1 MGYQSISSL
10 PESYTDD
17 CCQWEGVFCSLTS
30 SHVVRIF
37 FDPLGEGEGVLWYP
51 DMKLFAQ
58 IKELQ
63 ELHLTR
69 NRIGGLLN
77 PEALC
82 TLMNLK
88 HLDLSVNFIE
98 DDMPSCLANMSSL
111 RILKL
116 SKNQFQG
123 DLTIFSNLSNI
134 EEIDVSYNLFQG
146 LIPLSTFANLSKL
159 IFLDLSYNTHLEV
172 ESESPTWHP
181 SFQILHLFLAG
192 CNLNNRNSNRVP
204 LFLSTQYNLQTLDL
218 SNNFLEGPFP
228 AWMLHN
234 VSSALRLR
242 GNSFVGHFPD
252 AYHNRELKLAEL
264 DVSCNLFYGKLPSNI
279 AIFLPNLYAF
289 NASSCGLTGI
299 IPASLGKL
307 KALERLDLSSNHFD
321 GFIPSG
327 LTKNS
332 ALWYLNLSNNRLGG
346 GLLPEDCNMTQLRW
360 LLLHHNSFLGNMP
373 HCLSN
378 SRSMLMLDIRHN
390 NLSGMIS
397 SGMPIFSELGA
408 LLLRGNHFSGYI
420 PRQLCQMP
428 KLQFLDLSNN
438 HFSGIIPY
446 CLSNNLFWTKKLQA
460 NSWVPIDFTT
470 KGYAY
475 SFQGIPLTLM
485 TGIDLSANQLAGA
498 IPYQLGKLHE
508 LHSLNLSNN
517 LLTGHIPKSFEK
529 ITSLESLD
537 LSYNR
542 LTGQIPQE
550 ISHMSSL
557 TTLRLAFND
566 LSGRIPF
573 EGQLS
578 TFSESSYVGNP
589 KLCGD
594 PLERKCSENTNDVNQ
609 DDGNEEKEEKN
620 LEEDHRV
627 IDEPL
632 FFYSFVF
639 MSYALGFWS
648 VVAPLCFSRN
658 WREKY
663 YTAID
668 GCVNYV
674 RCSK

>member
-63 ELHLTR
+63 NYISQEMALVDCLT
-69 NRIGGLLN
+69 
-77 PEALC
+77 
-82 TLMNLK
+82 LK
-88 HLDLSVNFIE
+88 
-98 DDMPSCLANMSSL
+98 
-111 RILKL
+111 
-116 SKNQFQG
+116 
-123 DLTIFSNLSNI
+123 
-134 EEIDVSYNLFQG
+134 
-146 LIPLSTFANLSKL
+146 
-159 IFLDLSYNTHLEV
+159 
-172 ESESPTWHP
+172 
-181 SFQILHLFLAG
+181 
-192 CNLNNRNSNRVP
+192 
-204 LFLSTQYNLQTLDL
+204 YNLQTLDL
-218 SNNFLEGPFP
+218 SNNFLEG
-228 AWMLHN
+228 
-234 VSSALRLR
+234 
-242 GNSFVGHFPD
+242 
-252 AYHNRELKLAEL
+252 
-264 DVSCNLFYGKLPSNI
+264 
-279 AIFLPNLYAF
+279 
-289 NASSCGLTGI
+289 
-299 IPASLGKL
+299 
-307 KALERLDLSSNHFD
+307 
-321 GFIPSG
+321 
-327 LTKNS
+327 
-332 ALWYLNLSNNRLGG
+332 
-346 GLLPEDCNMTQLRW
+346 
-360 LLLHHNSFLGNMP
+360 
-373 HCLSN
+373 
-378 SRSMLMLDIRHN
+378 
-390 NLSGMIS
+390 
-397 SGMPIFSELGA
+397 
-408 LLLRGNHFSGYI
+408 
-420 PRQLCQMP
+420 
-428 KLQFLDLSNN
+428 
-438 HFSGIIPY
+438 
-446 CLSNNLFWTKKLQA
+446 
-460 NSWVPIDFTT
+460 
-470 KGYAY
+470 
-475 SFQGIPLTLM
+475 
-485 TGIDLSANQLAGA
+485 A
-498 IPYQLGKLHE
+498 IPYQLGQLHE

-609 DDGNEEKEEKN
+609 DDGNEEKE
-620 LEEDHRV
+620 DHRV

-658 WREKY
+658 WRKKY